1 MIELADILR
10 LHGAAYQAAH
20 CLLPS
25 QQKVLEDLVR
35 CRTAACGGQLWQCER
50 EDCRYEQ
57 YRYHSCGNRH
67 CPKCHGQQTER
78 WLEQQRERLLPCA
91 YYFLTFTLPAG
102 LRALAYA
109 HQKAIYGLLLSSAAA
124 ALQKLAWDSKYVG
137 GQLAILAVLHTWTRA
152 LLDHP
157 HAHLLASAGGLSAD
171 GQHWVH
177 PKHPAFLLPGYA
189 LSKIFQGK
197 FRAGLKKLGLLDQV
211 APVVWE
217 QNWNVQ
223 IQHAGRGEKVLEY
236 LGRYAFRIAISNSRL
251 EHFENGQVTFGYRDN
266 QTQEHRHLTLS
277 AQEFIRRFLRHVLP
291 KGLVKV
297 RSYGL
302 WSSTHRQKLEKAR
315 TLLQPSPSGLAKSG
329 GLTPPTDA
337 EPPPSTPDSQPLLC
351 PKCKVGHLLWVREF
365 PPQRTP
371 PPALTTSPARQGELW
386 AEQPR
391 GP

>member
-1 MIELADILR
+1 MIEVADIFR
-10 LHGAAYQAAH
+10 LHGAAYRADH

-25 QQKVLEDLVR
+25 QQKVLDDLVR
-35 CRTAACGGQLWQCER
+35 CRTAACGGHLWQCER
-50 EDCRYEQ
+50 PECRYEQ

-78 WLEQQRERLLPCA
+78 WLEQHRQGLLPCA

-109 HQKAIYGLLLSSAAA
+109 HQKALYGLLLSSAAA
-124 ALQKLAWDSKYVG
+124 ALQKLAWDPKYVG

-157 HAHLLASAGGLSAD
+157 HAHLLVSAGGLSAD
-171 GQHWVH
+171 GQQWVEA
-177 PKHPAFLLPGYA
+177 KNPAFLVPGYA

-211 APVVWE
+211 APAVWE
-217 QNWNVQ
+217 QKWNVQ
-223 IQHAGRGEKVLEY
+223 IQHAGRGEKVVEY

-251 EHFENGQVTFGYRDN
+251 ERFENGEVTFGYRDN
-266 QTQEHRHLTLS
+266 RSQQPKHVTVS

-291 KGLVKV
+291 QGFVKI

-302 WSSTHRQKLEKAR
+302 SSSTNGDKLQKAR
-315 TLLQPSPSGLAKSG
+315 ELLAAPKAEICAQAPTRLDSPAPLR
-329 GLTPPTDA
+329 
-337 EPPPSTPDSQPLLC
+337 PPPPRLC
-351 PKCKVGHLLWVREF
+351 PKCQRGHLVWVRQLW
-365 PPQRTP
+365 PQHIPRPESGRP
-371 PPALTTSPARQGELW
+371 PPVRLDLTT
-386 AEQPR
+386 EQPR
-391 GP
+391 AP